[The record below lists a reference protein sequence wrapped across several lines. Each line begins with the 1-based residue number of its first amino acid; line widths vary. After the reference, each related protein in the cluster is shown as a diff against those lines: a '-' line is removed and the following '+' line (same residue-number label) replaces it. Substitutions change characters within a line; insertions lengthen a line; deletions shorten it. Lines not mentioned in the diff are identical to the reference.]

1 MDNPA
6 YVALSRQSGLLK
18 AMQTVANNLAN
29 ISTTGFRR
37 EGVIFAEMLQTM
49 PDEPG
54 MLAMTAAR
62 VRQTDT
68 AAGGLTV
75 TGGTYDFGIEGPGF
89 FRVMTPGGERL
100 TRNGAFSR
108 SGTGELVT
116 SQGHQVLDAGGAPLF
131 LPPDATSISV
141 SADGTIDADGTPV
154 GQMGLVEV
162 RDLARLTRETGLL
175 FEAPDG
181 TIPSETTRV
190 IQGSLESSN
199 VDPVLEMTRMIEIQ
213 RSYELGQTFMERE
226 DDRIRATIRSF
237 GQQG

>member
-68 AAGGLTV
+68 AAGGLAI

-89 FRVMTPGGERL
+89 FRVMTPAGERL

-131 LPPDATSISV
+131 LPPDAASISV
-141 SADGTIDADGTPV
+141 AADGTIDADGTPI

-162 RDLARLTRETGLL
+162 RDLATLTRETGLL

-181 TIPSETTRV
+181 TIPAETTRV

-226 DDRIRATIRSF
+226 DERIRATIRSF